1 MEATLPVMVSPHM
14 NMRLNHFVNALLSRD
29 RDVKDDIKSDT
40 EIRRRVTW
48 IDLLRTQ
55 GYVAKALI
63 HGPRVKKDPPLLFM
77 VGGKDMVVLPTD
89 ALLLYSCIK
98 SDQKKYVKLEKRSH
112 LLTET
117 SAIKADTVS
126 TIFDWFDETEP
137 FKMKLREDG

>member
-1 MEATLPVMVSPHM
+1 MSAMEATLPVMVSPHM

-77 VGGKDMVVLPTD
+77 VGGNASPRPARRMTLFW
-89 ALLLYSCIK
+89 
-98 SDQKKYVKLEKRSH
+98 
-112 LLTET
+112 T
-117 SAIKADTVS
+117 SWRPCGARR
-126 TIFDWFDETEP
+126 F
-137 FKMKLREDG
+137 G